1 METHRTVVQPAIEQ
15 QTGASSKPYTPASY
29 RESAIDVESLVSGA
43 LLFGML
49 GFVCM
54 LFVGCF
60 DAGLI
65 A

>member
-1 METHRTVVQPAIEQ
+1 MKTQRTVVQPVSEV
-15 QTGASSKPYTPASY
+15 QTGASSKPYTPVSY
-29 RESAIDVESLVSGA
+29 GESAFDVESVVSGA
-43 LLFGML
+43 VLLGML

-54 LFVGCF
+54 LFISCF